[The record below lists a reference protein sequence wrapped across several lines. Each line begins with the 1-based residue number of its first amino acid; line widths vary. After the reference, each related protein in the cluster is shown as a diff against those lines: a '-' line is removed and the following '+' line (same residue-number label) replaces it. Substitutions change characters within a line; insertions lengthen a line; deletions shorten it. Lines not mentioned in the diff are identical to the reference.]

1 MGLAGHCNARTEHLR
16 RIPHFHHDDLQL
28 HSWQLHQQVELQKV
42 FSKISWRAHEGFI
55 RQWSCM
61 SSSEL
66 RMWWHTASLL
76 INIPLSIF
84 VASNSRL
91 ASRSSYS
98 ELLMTNGDLYWELRS
113 CHEVLGFI
121 TTPPTP
127 YIWYLI
133 SIPSSTEM
141 KKFSSLV
148 LLVNKL
154 EGKCVTTCPSS
165 RYSFF
170 LQKVE

>member
-1 MGLAGHCNARTEHLR
+1 MGLAGHCNARTEHIR
-16 RIPHFHHDDLQL
+16 RIPHFHHDDIQL
-28 HSWQLHQQVELQKV
+28 HSWQLHQQVELEKV

-66 RMWWHTASLL
+66 RMWWHTASLQ

-113 CHEVLGFI
+113 CHGVWS
-121 TTPPTP
+121 
-127 YIWYLI
+127 YIRNRYWQIHMVFNIYHLWY
-133 SIPSSTEM
+133 PSFTWGS
-141 KKFSSLV
+141 F
-148 LLVNKL
+148 LLL
-154 EGKCVTTCPSS
+154 
-165 RYSFF
+165 SF
-170 LQKVE
+170 